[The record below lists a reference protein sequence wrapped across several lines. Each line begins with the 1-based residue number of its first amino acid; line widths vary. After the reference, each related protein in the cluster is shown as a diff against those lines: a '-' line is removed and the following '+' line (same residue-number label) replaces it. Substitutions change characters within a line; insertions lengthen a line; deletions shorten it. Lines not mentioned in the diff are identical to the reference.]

1 MVVLNEHVQSA
12 SLFYVRTA
20 NLFYQELLDKL
31 KNCNYAKIT
40 QMDYY
45 LFNVMTHELA
55 SSDRL
60 PNSFYDL
67 RDWLYTRVAK
77 DEIYTHTGYR
87 QEHFCIGVLF
97 GACMF
102 ADEVWRELWTK
113 ADERPFAK
121 CYFELKEEQSTNSFG
136 E

>member
-1 MVVLNEHVQSA
+1 MVVLNGQVQAASA
-12 SLFYVRTA
+12 
-20 NLFYQELLDKL
+20 FYQELLDKL
-31 KNCNYAKIT
+31 KNRRYAEIG
-40 QMDYY
+40 QADYY
-45 LFNVMTHELA
+45 LFYAMTYRLA
-55 SSDRL
+55 PDRL
-60 PNSFYDL
+60 PDSFYDL

-113 ADERPFAK
+113 ADERSFAK
-121 CYFELKEEQSTNSFG
+121 RYLELKEEQSTNSFG